1 MTQVAFTSLPNPF
14 QTPGGHGRS
23 PWQPVYLLLLLWA
36 AALPA
41 TRVTAFCSVCMT
53 RPRRAFS
60 AIPTT
65 DTTTTTVT
73 SLSFSLS
80 STSSLARFAA
90 NQTQQPSSSSWYLQQ
105 QQQQQQQPHHQSSQ
119 ETTVYLEE
127 EAKEVETAEVENEND
142 NGDVDDS
149 DLDSFLVQDL
159 RKQYEDLWAT
169 TERRPIHTGST
180 VTESTTATTPS
191 SRFEREIVMARLL
204 LLGAAALYGTNFSL
218 VKLLGETDMSIGVSS
233 TVRFGMAA
241 LATLPWL
248 LMPPKQQQEQQ
259 DAFTSLSEGARS
271 GASSSSSSNQVVA
284 SFTNDPATAA
294 ALSASLAGFEVGL
307 WNSIGYVAQAVGLE
321 TTAASKSAFLCS
333 LAVVTVPLLD
343 KFVLG
348 KSLLGRQMTG
358 IVLALAG
365 VALLE
370 LGGENLADL
379 HLTSGDVASLLQPI
393 AFGLG
398 FWRMEHAMHK
408 YPDQA
413 NRSTAAQLLA
423 VFLASAVYAQIV
435 DPNGWHPAELWN
447 DLHNPTILLG
457 LVWTGVISTALTV
470 YMETVALKTLSAAET
485 TLIFSTEPLW
495 GTAFAALIMHEQLG
509 IDAGI
514 GALLILTGCV
524 FSNLGIKGIQE
535 LVGWKPGQAEVT
547 VDVEPDTKSMS
558 TQKRSSLP
566 FSDELSLMRALAVSS
581 LGASINNAWNTVS
594 IGTKVMAIEL
604 EDLLQDIFP
613 FLADKQ

>member
-1 MTQVAFTSLPNPF
+1 MPCQQQ
-14 QTPGGHGRS
+14 QTIQ
-23 PWQPVYLLLLLWA
+23 WQLVLLLLA
-36 AALPA
+36 VTMPA
-41 TRVTAFCSVCMT
+41 ICVTAFSVT
-53 RPRRAFS
+53 TAVVSTAARPRRAFS
-60 AIPTT
+60 ATT
-65 DTTTTTVT
+65 
-73 SLSFSLS
+73 LSFSVS
-80 STSSLARFAA
+80 STSSLARFAT
-90 NQTQQPSSSSWYLQQ
+90 NQTQPSSWYLQQ
-105 QQQQQQQPHHQSSQ
+105 QQPQHHHSSQ
-119 ETTVYLEE
+119 EMYSEE
-127 EAKEVETAEVENEND
+127 EEKE
-142 NGDVDDS
+142 DDF
-149 DLDSFLVQDL
+149 DSFLVQDL
-159 RKQYEDLWAT
+159 RKQYQDLLAT
-169 TERRPIHTGST
+169 EGQPINTGTTASET
-180 VTESTTATTPS
+180 TTATTSSSSPS
-191 SRFEREIVMARLL
+191 EREILMARLL

-248 LMPPKQQQEQQ
+248 LMPPKQQQQQ
-259 DAFTSLSEGARS
+259 TISSNDGENS
-271 GASSSSSSNQVVA
+271 GASSSSRSSNNHLVA
-284 SFTNDPATAA
+284 SFTNDPAKAA

-348 KSLLGRQMTG
+348 KSLLGRQISG

-370 LGGENLADL
+370 LGGENLAEL

-435 DPNGWHPAELWN
+435 DPTGWHPAELWN

-470 YMETVALKTLSAAET
+470 YMETLALKTLSAAET

-495 GTAFAALIMHEQLG
+495 GTAFAALIVHEQLG

-524 FSNLGIKGIQE
+524 FSNLGIKGIRE
-535 LVGWKPGQAEVT
+535 LVGGKPGQAEAT
-547 VDVEPDTKSMS
+547 VDVEPDTKPMS
-558 TQKRSSLP
+558 TQKLSSMPL
-566 FSDELSLMRALAVSS
+566 SDELSLMRAVAVSS

-594 IGTKVMAIEL
+594 IGTKVIAIEL
-604 EDLLQDIFP
+604 EDFLQDLFP
-613 FLADKQ
+613 FLVDRQ

>member
-1 MTQVAFTSLPNPF
+1 MTRAATVLPSPPKPF
-14 QTPGGHGRS
+14 RLAQTPCQQQSIR
-23 PWQPVYLLLLLWA
+23 WQWQLVVLLQLLALLLA
-36 AALPA
+36 ANMPA
-41 TRVTAFCSVCMT
+41 TCVTAFSVTFT
-53 RPRRAFS
+53 RPRRAFFS
-60 AIPTT
+60 ATS
-65 DTTTTTVT
+65 T
-73 SLSFSLS
+73 SLSFSVS
-80 STSSLARFAA
+80 STSSLARFST
-90 NQTQQPSSSSWYLQQ
+90 NQTQPSSWYLQQ
-105 QQQQQQQPHHQSSQ
+105 QQQPQPQHHSS
-119 ETTVYLEE
+119 E
-127 EAKEVETAEVENEND
+127 EAVYPDEPEVEVE
-142 NGDVDDS
+142 DD
-149 DLDSFLVQDL
+149 DDYDFDSFLVQDL
-159 RKQYEDLWAT
+159 RKQYQDLIAT
-169 TERRPIHTGST
+169 EGQEINTGTT
-180 VTESTTATTPS
+180 VTETTAATPS
-191 SRFEREIVMARLL
+191 SSLPEREIFMARLL

-241 LATLPWL
+241 MATLPWL
-248 LMPPKQQQEQQ
+248 LMPPKQPT
-259 DAFTSLSEGARS
+259 TSSNDGERSE
-271 GASSSSSSNQVVA
+271 ASSNSNNVIA
-284 SFTNDPATAA
+284 SFSNDPATAT

-348 KSLLGRQMTG
+348 KSLLGRQITG

-435 DPNGWHPAELWN
+435 DPTGWHPAELWN

-470 YMETVALKTLSAAET
+470 YMETLALKTLSAAET

-524 FSNLGIKGIQE
+524 FSNLGIKGIRE
-535 LVGWKPGQAEVT
+535 LVGWKQGQSEAT
-547 VDVEPDTKSMS
+547 VDIEPDIKLMS
-558 TQKRSSLP
+558 TQQHSSPP
-566 FSDELSLMRALAVSS
+566 FSDDLSLMRALAVSS
-581 LGASINNAWNTVS
+581 LGAAISNAWNSIS

-613 FLADKQ
+613 FLADKI